1 MIVNLILTLLILDLL
16 MKKINKII
24 NKIELWNTE
33 KDYEELY
40 FLMKEQNYTFQEV
53 LKYLKYTTDKCFLEN
68 LLDKCK
74 KNKEIKEFFV
84 KKVKEYWESLS

>member
-1 MIVNLILTLLILDLL
+1 
-16 MKKINKII
+16 
-24 NKIELWNTE
+24 
-33 KDYEELY
+33 
-40 FLMKEQNYTFQEV
+40 MKEQNYTFQEV

-84 KKVKEYWESLS
+84 KKVKEYWESLN